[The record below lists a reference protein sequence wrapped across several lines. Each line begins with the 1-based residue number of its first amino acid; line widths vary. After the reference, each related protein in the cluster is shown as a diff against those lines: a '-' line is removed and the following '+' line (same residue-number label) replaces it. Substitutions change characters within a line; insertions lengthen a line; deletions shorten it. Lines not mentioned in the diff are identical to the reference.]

1 MDRVRSDLSLNR
13 PRLKSRSGHFPD
25 TGRPTSLPRL
35 ELSAMFTIA
44 VVLVLLAL
52 VVLGARWLFRQRT
65 PDEIRAA
72 RAWLKRTRNR

>member
-1 MDRVRSDLSLNR
+1 
-13 PRLKSRSGHFPD
+13 
-25 TGRPTSLPRL
+25 
-35 ELSAMFTIA
+35 MFTIA